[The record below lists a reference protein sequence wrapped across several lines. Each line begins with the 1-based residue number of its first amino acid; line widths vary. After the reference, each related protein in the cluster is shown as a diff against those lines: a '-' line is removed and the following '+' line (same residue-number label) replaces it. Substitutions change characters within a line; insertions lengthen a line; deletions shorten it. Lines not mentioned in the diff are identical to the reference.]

1 MPNLFN
7 SALAGAFVS
16 FVVITYLQF
25 MPRSNIPSHL
35 LNLPAL
41 FIEELI
47 SPESFKDLNDL
58 MREMK
63 EFPSNMDDLRSIGF
77 TPMHEHIGEA
87 VPIEADGS
95 CSHKYLAPNINR
107 THCILPQ
114 RIDVGKHFIT
124 TGGTVF
130 FAAYMYSF

>member
-1 MPNLFN
+1 
-7 SALAGAFVS
+7 
-16 FVVITYLQF
+16 
-25 MPRSNIPSHL
+25 MPRNNIPPHL

-41 FIEELI
+41 FVEDLI
-47 SPESFKDLNDL
+47 SPESFADLNKL

-63 EFPSNMDDLRSIGF
+63 VFPSNVDDLRTIGF
-77 TPMHEHIGEA
+77 TPTHEHIGEA

-95 CSHKYLAPNINR
+95 CAHPYLAPNVNR

-124 TGGTVF
+124 TGGKF
-130 FAAYMYSF
+130 SCALNFC